1 MPLRNAGA
9 GLSNAHTVDTK
20 DEDEDEYEYEYEY
33 DENEI
38 EVRQSS
44 HDARK
49 SLYLNS
55 YVTLS
60 ECSYY

>member
-20 DEDEDEYEYEYEY
+20 DEDEDEYEYEY